1 MRQMTR
7 QAPTVPG
14 LRLRPYAGESDLAD
28 IARIENAEAAADQV
42 QRRTTEAETR
52 VSHGHPNEHFDAAR
66 DVTIAELDGR
76 VVATATREW
85 VDTTDGLRE
94 YRLDGAVDPAFRG
107 RGIGG
112 TLLAENERLQ
122 RELAATHESMVPRV
136 FGSWSADT
144 QERDVR
150 LLTAAGYAP
159 ARWFFDMT
167 RPNLDDIPDVPLP
180 DGLEL
185 RPITRDM
192 ALAVWRAD
200 VEAFKDHWGGF
211 DGSDDRLESWLAHP
225 SNDLSMWVI
234 AYDGDEVAGGVLNT
248 IDKDENAA
256 LGIRRGWLSS
266 VFTRRPWRRRGVAR
280 ALIARSLAL
289 HRERGMTSASL
300 GVDADNPSGALGLYE
315 GVGFQVDYRSTAWRK
330 PF

>member
-1 MRQMTR
+1 MGQTTR

-14 LRLRPYAGESDLAD
+14 LRLRPFAGESDLAD
-28 IARIENAEAAADQV
+28 IARIENAEAEADRI
-42 QRRTTEAETR
+42 QRRTTEAELR
-52 VSHGHPNEHFDAAR
+52 VFFGHPNENFDAAR

-94 YRLDGAVDPAFRG
+94 YRLDGAVDPEFRG
-107 RGIGG
+107 RGIGT
-112 TLLAENERLQ
+112 TLLADGERLQ
-122 RELAATHESMVPRV
+122 RKLAATYESPLPRIL
-136 FGSWSADT
+136 GSWSAET

-150 LLTAAGYAP
+150 LLTAAGFQP

-167 RPNLDDIPDVPLP
+167 RPNLDDVPGVPLP

-185 RPITRDM
+185 RPVTRAT
-192 ALAVWRAD
+192 ALEVWRAD
-200 VEAFKDHWGGF
+200 VEAFRDHWGGF

-225 SNDLSMWVI
+225 SNDLSMWLI

-266 VFTRRPWRRRGVAR
+266 VFTRRQWRRRGLAR

-315 GVGFQVDYRSTAWRK
+315 GAGFQVDYRSTAWRK
-330 PF
+330 AF

>member
-1 MRQMTR
+1 MAHMTR

-14 LRLRPYAGESDLAD
+14 LRLRPFAGEPDLAD
-28 IARIENAEAAADQV
+28 VARIENAEAEADQIP
-42 QRRTTEAETR
+42 RRTSEAEMR
-52 VSHGHPNEHFDAAR
+52 VSYGHPNEHFNASR
-66 DVTIAELDGR
+66 DVTIAEIDGR
-76 VVATATREW
+76 IVATAAREW

-112 TLLAENERLQ
+112 SLLADSERRL
-122 RELAATHESMVPRV
+122 RELAATHDSPLPRI

-150 LLTAAGYAP
+150 LLKAAGFGP

-167 RPNLDDIPDVPLP
+167 RPNLEDVPDVPLP
-180 DGLEL
+180 DGLDV
-185 RPITRDM
+185 RAITRDM

-211 DGSDDRLESWLAHP
+211 DGSDDRLEGWLAQP

-234 AYDGDEVAGGVLNT
+234 AFDGDEIASGVLNT
-248 IDKDENAA
+248 IDRDENEA
-256 LGIRRGWLSS
+256 LGIHRGWLSS
-266 VFTRRPWRRRGVAR
+266 VFTRRQWRRRGVAR
-280 ALIARSLAL
+280 ALIARSLVL
-289 HRERGMTSASL
+289 HRERGMTTASL

-315 GVGFQVDYRSTAWRK
+315 GIGFQVDYRSTAWRK
-330 PF
+330 TF

>member
-28 IARIENAEAAADQV
+28 IARIANAEAEADRI
-42 QRRTTEAETR
+42 QRRTTEEELG
-52 VSHGHPNEHFDAAR
+52 VYFGHPNDHFDPAR

-76 VVATATREW
+76 VVASASREW

-94 YRLDGAVDPAFRG
+94 YRLDGEVDPAYRG
-107 RGIGG
+107 RGIGMA
-112 TLLAENERLQ
+112 LLVDSERQQ
-122 RELAATHESMVPRV
+122 RELAATQDSALPRIL
-136 FGSWSADT
+136 GSWSADT

-150 LLTAAGYAP
+150 LLTAAGYEP

-211 DGSDDRLESWLAHP
+211 DGSDDRLEGWLAQP
-225 SNDLSMWVI
+225 SNDLSMWTI
-234 AYDGDEVAGGVLNT
+234 AFDGDEVAGGVINT
-248 IDKDENAA
+248 IDQDENAA
-256 LGIRRGWLSS
+256 LGIRRGWLRS
-266 VFTRRPWRRRGVAR
+266 VFTRRQWRRRGVAR

-315 GVGFQVDYRSTAWRK
+315 AVGFQVDYRSAAWRK

>member
-1 MRQMTR
+1 MANLMHR
-7 QAPTVPG
+7 APSVPG
-14 LRLRPYAGESDLAD
+14 LRLRPFAGEPDLAD
-28 IARIENAEAAADQV
+28 LARIENAEAEADGI
-42 QRRTTEAETR
+42 QRRTTEAELR
-52 VSHGHPNEHFDAAR
+52 VFFGHPNETFDATR

-76 VVATATREW
+76 VVASANREW
-85 VDTTDGLRE
+85 VETTDGLIE
-94 YRLDGAVDPAFRG
+94 YRLDGVVDPEYRG
-107 RGIGG
+107 RGIGSV
-112 TLLAENERLQ
+112 LLAENERLQ
-122 RELAATHESMVPRV
+122 RELAATHDSPLPRIL
-136 FGSWSADT
+136 GSWSADS
-144 QERDVR
+144 QPRDER
-150 LLTAAGYAP
+150 LLRSAGFEP

-167 RPNLDDIPDVPLP
+167 RPNLDDLPVVPLP
-180 DGLEL
+180 EGLEL

-192 ALAVWRAD
+192 ALTVWRAD
-200 VEAFKDHWGGF
+200 VEAFRDHWGGF

-234 AYDGDEVAGGVLNT
+234 AFDGDEVAGGVLNT
-248 IDKDENAA
+248 IDRDENAA
-256 LGIRRGWLSS
+256 LGLRRGWLSS
-266 VFTRRPWRRRGVAR
+266 VFTRRQWRRRGVAK